1 MIKCGTDL
9 IRVQR
14 IKKACSR
21 LGEPFLRRIWTEKE
35 IEDCMPDGVL
45 SDRAAAS
52 LAARF
57 AAKEAIAKAL
67 GTGIGQSGIQWTHIW
82 VEKIDSGAPVP
93 RLTGAALTYFI
104 NLGGTDIA
112 LSISHENEYAQAFCV
127 ICHTQADQRD
137 ALTHITT
144 KD

>member
-14 IKKACSR
+14 IKNACDR
-21 LGEPFLRRIWTEKE
+21 LGEPFLRRIWTESE
-35 IEDCMPDGVL
+35 IKDCMPDGQL

-67 GTGIGQSGIQWTHIW
+67 GTGIGRYGIQWTHIW
-82 VEKIDSGAPVP
+82 IEKIDSGAPIP
-93 RLTGAALTYFI
+93 RLSGAALIYFRKI
-104 NLGGTDIA
+104 GGTDIA
-112 LSISHENEYAQAFCV
+112 VSISHEKDYAQAFCV
-127 ICHTQADQRD
+127 ICHTQADK
-137 ALTHITT
+137 
-144 KD
+144 KDVAEKTEN